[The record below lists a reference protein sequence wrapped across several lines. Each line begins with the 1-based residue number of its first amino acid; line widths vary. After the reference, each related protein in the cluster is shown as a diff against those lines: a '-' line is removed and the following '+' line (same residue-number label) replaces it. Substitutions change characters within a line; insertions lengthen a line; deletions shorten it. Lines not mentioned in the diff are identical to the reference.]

1 MDHLKIIIK
10 FTVPKVTGVKYD
22 SFIKYEN
29 MCHKTRPRN
38 NHKPHILSCDLFISF
53 NYMYL
58 KIIVLLADL
67 FPDAMAFF
75 SHLLYHLS

>member
-29 MCHKTRPRN
+29 MCHRENTTKLGPE
-38 NHKPHILSCDLFISF
+38 
-53 NYMYL
+53 
-58 KIIVLLADL
+58 II
-67 FPDAMAFF
+67 
-75 SHLLYHLS
+75 